1 MDETPA
7 RPAVTEDAH
16 PMPRA
21 EPAQVTAPGSEAL
34 PAPPPHRRA
43 TGGRTGFKLAAGL
56 YVFIGALQIMKAGAG
71 PLADALTGGGI
82 GGFLTEN
89 PGSTFGIGWLM
100 AMVVLSGT
108 PVVATA
114 LSLSASDPPVLTELE
129 GFTMATGGRMGA
141 AFIVL
146 LVGVMFAIR
155 GGAGERVKAVST
167 AVLALVITAVMYV
180 PGAAIGIALLRW
192 QGFDNAGFTFP
203 ASFSGVLDFAY
214 GWLLEIVEAW
224 PPALLFVLGVLLVIA
239 SLRLIDSIVPKLDE
253 ASLGARRLQW
263 LQSKWPMFFLGL
275 VVVILTLSVSVALT
289 VLVPL
294 VHKKYV
300 KRENLIPYIVG
311 ADIGTLVDKL
321 LVALLLHSE
330 IATRIILAEI
340 IGVGI
345 VGVAIMVFAYQPFK
359 RGTWRFQRQM
369 VKSKPRLAMFT
380 AALFI
385 VPISITIISGVIG

>member
-1 MDETPA
+1 MEDPS
-7 RPAVTEDAH
+7 AVTRPTAA
-16 PMPRA
+16 RA
-21 EPAQVTAPGSEAL
+21 
-34 PAPPPHRRA
+34 RRRSGPA
-43 TGGRTGFKLAAGL
+43 TGIKLALGL
-56 YVFIGALQIMKAGAG
+56 YLFIGALQIMKTGAG

-82 GGFLTEN
+82 GGFLTDN
-89 PGSTFGIGWLM
+89 AGSTFGIGWLM

-114 LSLSASDPPVLTELE
+114 LSLTAADPPVLTELE
-129 GFTMATGGRMGA
+129 GFTMTTGGRMGA

-146 LVGVMFAIR
+146 LVGVLFALR

-167 AVLALVITAVMYV
+167 AVLALTITAVMYV

-192 QGFDNAGFTFP
+192 DGFDNAGFTFP
-203 ASFSGVLDFAY
+203 ASFGGLVEGAY
-214 GWLLEIVEAW
+214 GWLLEIVETW
-224 PPALLFVLGVLLVIA
+224 PPGLLFVGGVALVVL
-239 SLRLIDSIVPKLDE
+239 SLRVIDSIVPRMDE
-253 ASLGARRLQW
+253 ASFTGSRLTW

-321 LVALLLHSE
+321 LVALLLDSE
-330 IATRIILAEI
+330 VATRIILAEI
-340 IGVGI
+340 VGVGL
-345 VGVAIMVFAYQPFK
+345 VGVAIMVFAYEPFK
-359 RGTWRFQRQM
+359 RATWKFQRQM
-369 VKSKPRLAMFT
+369 VKSKPRLAIFT
-380 AALFI
+380 AALFV
-385 VPISITIISGVIG
+385 VPISITVLSGVLA